1 MARSTGRITKTR
13 TFRLFV
19 AAALCAAC
27 GAAWAQTYRCTGKD
41 GKKYYGSTV
50 PTPCLG
56 QPVEMLSTQGTVIR
70 RLDPQATEA
79 ERAAKAAEAAKKR
92 EEDAANREE
101 ERRNRALLAT
111 YMSEKDIEEARGR
124 ALAENAEATKQ
135 IQAHIAEINKRQAG
149 FQKEMEFYSDAPKA
163 ADKTGKSKP
172 DAKAKKASAAKPPA
186 KLTDDMHNADM
197 ELKAQET
204 LLAAKQKEVDA
215 INAKYDEDKKRYRE
229 LTQPAKK

>member
-1 MARSTGRITKTR
+1 MARRTGQTAKAR
-13 TFRLFV
+13 TFRLFLV
-19 AAALCAAC
+19 TALCAAC
-27 GAAWAQTYRCTGKD
+27 GAAWPQTYRCTGKD

-56 QPVEMLSTQGTVIR
+56 QPVEMLSNQGTVIR

-92 EEDAANREE
+92 EEDAANREVD
-101 ERRNRALLAT
+101 RRNRALLAT
-111 YMSEKDIEEARGR
+111 YMSEKDIEEARAR
-124 ALAENAEATKQ
+124 ALAENSEAIKQ
-135 IQAHIAEINKRQAG
+135 IHARIAEINKRQAG

-163 ADKTGKSKP
+163 ADKNGKGKP
-172 DAKAKKASAAKPPA
+172 EAKVKANATKPPA
-186 KLTDDMHNADM
+186 KLTDDIHNAQVD
-197 ELKAQET
+197 LQAQQN

-229 LTQPAKK
+229 LTKPATK